1 MAIFQIYDKDD
12 SEPVAVKEGFNFNA
26 FITIFIWALFNRL
39 WLAGIWGGILWIVFQ
54 NYVPEISIVVADL
67 MPIEDDYSSLAV
79 STFIVWSI
87 PHFIFGGTGNEML
100 GSKLTEDGYSIAL
113 TIEAD
118 SAKKALDEY
127 NGNKIREKEAL
138 AREREAAART
148 REYFKKVNQKKSDE
162 LKQAYDRAAKKA
174 ENKNTAPR
182 KPLPSKISVQTL
194 FIRQKRE
201 INRKLKQKLITKK
214 TAETQMKKAAELEE
228 MRLIIENKGKKPKVK
243 NEVKPKKTTSKSKGD
258 FDYVEKLKDITA
270 LRDEGAISQAE
281 FRKLKKKIIDSL

>member
-1 MAIFQIYDKDD
+1 VATFQIYDRED

-26 FITIFIWALFNRL
+26 FIAIFIWALFNRL

-127 NGNKIREKEAL
+127 TGNESREKEART
-138 AREREAAART
+138 RERET
-148 REYFKKVNQKKSDE
+148 REYLNQKQSDQ

-182 KPLPSKISVQTL
+182 KPLPSKISAQTL
-194 FIRQKRE
+194 YI
-201 INRKLKQKLITKK
+201 
-214 TAETQMKKAAELEE
+214 
-228 MRLIIENKGKKPKVK
+228 
-243 NEVKPKKTTSKSKGD
+243 
-258 FDYVEKLKDITA
+258 
-270 LRDEGAISQAE
+270 
-281 FRKLKKKIIDSL
+281 

>member
-1 MAIFQIYDKDD
+1 MATFQIYDRED

-26 FITIFIWALFNRL
+26 FIAIFIWALFNRL

-54 NYVPEISIVVADL
+54 NYVAEISIVVADL

-100 GSKLTEDGYSIAL
+100 GSKLTEDGYTIAL

-138 AREREAAART
+138 AREREAVART
-148 REYFKKVNQKKSDE
+148 REYFKKVNQKKSDK
-162 LKQAYDRAAKKA
+162 LNQALDVATKKA
-174 ENKNTAPR
+174 ENANTAPR
-182 KPLPSKISVQTL
+182 RPLPSKISSQTL
-194 FIRQKRE
+194 YIRQKRE
-201 INRKLKQKLITKK
+201 INRKLKQNLITKK
-214 TAETQMKKAAELEE
+214 TAEAQLQKAAELEE
-228 MRLIIENKGKKPKVK
+228 MRLIIQNKGKKPKIK
-243 NEVKPKKTTSKSKGD
+243 KEVIPNKTTSKSKEN
-258 FDYVEKLKDITA
+258 FDYIEKLKDITA
-270 LRDEGAISQAE
+270 LKDEGAISQAE
-281 FRKLKKKIIDSL
+281 FKKLKKKIMDTI